1 MTFATPTC
9 NSSPLLSFVSFC
21 QLFYEQIKTPCKRGR
36 APPAGGLVAD
46 PRDRNIPT
54 TFSADL
60 QRHGG
65 EETWGW
71 GEILYLRTVIVAAFG
86 GG

>member
-1 MTFATPTC
+1 M
-9 NSSPLLSFVSFC
+9 
-21 QLFYEQIKTPCKRGR
+21 
-36 APPAGGLVAD
+36 VAD

-65 EETWGW
+65 EETWRW
-71 GEILYLRTVIVAAFG
+71 GEILCLRTVIVAAVG
-86 GG
+86 GGRTRRRGGASAFEGSGRTPVTGDRDGRGSVLVGAVLGLSC